1 MEQILNTTETE
12 TSNDVPQNSGK
23 PTTTDTIFLVFLG
36 VVLICLVIIGRL
48 YYIEGMKL
56 ETTKRNGEAWAE
68 WFTKASNER
77 FNAGFEPS
85 ACAGAISQDTNV
97 EPHTW
102 GECFA
107 ALSSNGGSLALVNP
121 FFDTP
126 LNQVALCDKVDR
138 SIIGSLM
145 IDKLEPTPPGSTPPF
160 TVSQLMESDRID
172 QKLKI
177 RVTICDNGSYPVQI
191 AETDF

>member
-1 MEQILNTTETE
+1 MEQILNTQVTQ
-12 TSNDVPQNSGK
+12 TSNGEPQSSGK
-23 PTTTDTIFLVFLG
+23 PTTTDTLFLIFLGL
-36 VVLICLVIIGRL
+36 VLVSLVTIARL

-85 ACAGAISQDTNV
+85 ACAGGTENA
-97 EPHTW
+97 HTW
-102 GECFA
+102 GECFS
-107 ALSSNGGSLALVNP
+107 ALTASGNPLALMNP
-121 FFDTP
+121 FFETP
-126 LNQVALCDKVDR
+126 LTQVAECDKVDR
-138 SIIGSLM
+138 SIIGSIS
-145 IDKLEPTPPGSTPPF
+145 IDKLEPNAPGSTLPF
-160 TVSQLMESDRID
+160 TVSQLTESDKID

-177 RVTICDNGSYPVQI
+177 RIAICDNGSYPIQI